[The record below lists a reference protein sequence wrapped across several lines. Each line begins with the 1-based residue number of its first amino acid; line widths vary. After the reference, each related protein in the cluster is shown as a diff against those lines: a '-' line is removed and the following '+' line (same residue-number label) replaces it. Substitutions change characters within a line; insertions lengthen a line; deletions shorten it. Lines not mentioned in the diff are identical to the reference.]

1 MSKFLGRKVAPCLFI
16 FCQVFLLATRL
27 ISQTAEADVIRG
39 IDASVA
45 TREENLTGYTVTEHY
60 SVFRNQDK
68 VHPAAEMTVKTTY
81 QKDKGKSYE
90 TLSQSG
96 SEIILKQVLGR
107 VLDGE
112 RTATQPA
119 NRATALIT
127 SSNYNLRIKG
137 SEIVGGRNCIS
148 LAIAPRRVGQYLF
161 QGDLWV
167 DANNYSIVQLSGFTV
182 KSPSIFAGST
192 QVARQYSIVD
202 GFPMATHASATSNS
216 WLFGQ
221 TMIEIEYSDYQID
234 RRESSSSET
243 R

>member
-1 MSKFLGRKVAPCLFI
+1 MGRTFAHRILGLFLASLLGAP
-16 FCQVFLLATRL
+16 LL
-27 ISQTAEADVIRG
+27 SQTTEADVIRG

-45 TREENLTGYTVTEHY
+45 AREETLLGYSVTEHY

-90 TLSQSG
+90 ILNQSG

-107 VLDGE
+107 VLESE
-112 RTATQPA
+112 RTATEPA

-127 SSNYNLRIKG
+127 SANYNMHVKG
-137 SEIVGGRNCIS
+137 SEVVEGRNCIA
-148 LAIAPRRVGQYLF
+148 LAIAPRHAGQYLF

-167 DANNYSIVQLSGFTV
+167 SAQDYSIVQLAGYTS
-182 KSPSIFAGST
+182 KSPSIFAGPT
-192 QVARQYSIVD
+192 QVSRKYAIID
-202 GFPMATHASATSNS
+202 GLPMATHASATSMS

-221 TMIEIEYSDYQID
+221 TIIEIDYTGYELQVRPPQPED
-234 RRESSSSET
+234 Q
-243 R
+243 